1 VYNSETLCVE
11 ESMHVKFD
19 DKEPGRET
27 PEKDEI
33 FADIQ
38 ATKDT
43 AKPNQT
49 EESEDS
55 LEAEPTS
62 EAQDEVASVEAKDG
76 SQQANQSKNT
86 FKYKSSHPEDQIVGN
101 KDSPRRTR
109 SYFRQEESMIGL
121 LSMIEPATIDEALSD
136 DGWMLAMQEELNKF
150 QRNDV
155 WDLVPKPSQKNIIGT
170 RWVFRNKLNEQGEV
184 TRNKA
189 KLVAQGYIQQEGI
202 DYTET
207 FSPVARFKAIRL
219 LLSYAVNHGII
230 LYQMD
235 VKSVFLNGVI

>member
-19 DKEPGRET
+19 DKEPRSET
-27 PEKDEI
+27 PEQDES

-38 ATKDT
+38 VTEDT
-43 AKPNQT
+43 SEPGQT

-55 LEAEPTS
+55 PKAEPTS
-62 EAQDEVASVEAKDG
+62 VAQDEVASDEAQDG
-76 SQQANQSKNT
+76 SQQENQSKNT
-86 FKYKSSHPEDQIVGN
+86 FKYKSSHLEDQIIGN

-109 SYFRQEESMIGL
+109 SYFRQDESMKGL
-121 LSMIEPATIDEALSD
+121 LSAIEPATVDEALSD
-136 DGWMLAMQEELNKF
+136 DGWILAMQEELNQF
-150 QRNDV
+150 QSNDV
-155 WDLVPKPSQKNIIGT
+155 WDLVPKPQQKNIIGT
-170 RWVFRNKLNEQGEV
+170 KWIFRNKPNEQGEV

-189 KLVAQGYIQQEGI
+189 RLVAQGYIQQEDI
-202 DYTET
+202 DYTKT
-207 FSPVARFKAIRL
+207 FAPVARLEAIRL

-235 VKSVFLNGVI
+235 VKSAFLNEVV